1 MRPLPKQGPKV
12 WAEEVLHKDPDEE
25 RYGQQILGWEYP
37 VEGKFWEKRRE
48 VWKNI
53 MYCPKG
59 KWQDEKR
66 HGREIMPYNA
76 YDF

>member
-1 MRPLPKQGPKV
+1 
-12 WAEEVLHKDPDEE
+12 
-25 RYGQQILGWEYP
+25 
-37 VEGKFWEKRRE
+37 

-66 HGREIMPYNA
+66 RGREIMACNA